1 MRLEESSVIP
11 HVPRRSCA
19 WALLSAVLVL
29 AACSEGPPSPRKMQT
44 VKLMAEAAP
53 PPPPKPEEKKP
64 EPPKPEKQEA
74 AAPKQE
80 AEPASALKSDEA
92 AGDGPGNGLVAGS
105 VTQDYSGEK
114 PAEKALIGSAGG
126 DATARLAA
134 TSFANATA
142 RNLNDFLARERE
154 LKRAEFRAQI
164 HLWLSATG
172 ALERV
177 ELVGSTGDVG
187 TDRALREALL
197 RFPGSTAPPPQ
208 PLPQPLRIQVTNRM
222 LG

>member
-1 MRLEESSVIP
+1 MIP
-11 HVPRRSCA
+11 HASRTSCA
-19 WALLSAVLVL
+19 CALLGVALLL

-44 VKLMAEAAP
+44 VKLMPDAAP

-105 VTQDYSGEK
+105 VSQEYSGEK
-114 PAEKALIGSAGG
+114 PADKPLIGGAGG

-134 TSFANATA
+134 TSFANTTT
-142 RNLNDFLARERE
+142 RTLNDFLARDRE
-154 LKRAEFRAQI
+154 LKRAEFRAQV
-164 HLWLSATG
+164 HLWLTDTG

-177 ELVGSTGDVG
+177 ELVGSTGDAG
-187 TDRALREALL
+187 TDRVLREALL
-197 RFPGSTAPPPQ
+197 RFPGSAAPPPQ
-208 PLPQPLRIQVTNRM
+208 ALPQPLRIQVTNRM